1 VQPEEVKVKEVTGTP
16 VVHGPLNV
24 DADAHVLEPRN
35 TWIDYIEPAFKDR
48 AIRIEIDGRGDEVL
62 LVDGK
67 PVESM
72 RNGLA
77 GLGGINLDPAEA
89 LDRESGRLRYED
101 GCPPG
106 GYDPRARLEVMDD
119 EGIDIALLYP
129 TIGIC
134 WEGHVTEPALA
145 TAYSRAYNRYIVD
158 FCSHDPRR
166 LVPVAHISLIDEVGA
181 VEEVL
186 RAREAGCRAVY
197 LSPDPASRAG
207 RGLSDPAFEPFWS
220 TVEDLD
226 IPVGFHVIV
235 RDKPQFRPP
244 AMERTGGNALYGF
257 AFLAIDVM
265 AAFTE
270 MLASGIFETHPR
282 LRCTVLESGATWIA
296 AWLDRMDHK
305 WEVMRT
311 ITPTAMKPSEYFF
324 RQCVVSADPDETVIA
339 PIIEAVGAD
348 YFVWASDYPHIDA
361 SFGVVGEIRSRLTP
375 LSEEDQAK
383 VLGLNA
389 VRFYGLDVPALV

>member
-1 VQPEEVKVKEVTGTP
+1 MAGR
-16 VVHGPLNV
+16 PLNV
-24 DADAHVLEPRN
+24 DADSHVLEPRT
-35 TWIDYIEPAFKDR
+35 TWIDYIEPAYRDR
-48 AIRIEIDGRGDEVL
+48 AIRIEIDDRGDEVL

-67 PVESM
+67 PLEAM

-77 GLGGINLDPAEA
+77 GMGGINLDPADA
-89 LDRESGRLRYED
+89 LDRVTGRLHYED

-106 GYDPRARLEVMDD
+106 GYDPRARLQVMDD
-119 EGIDIALLYP
+119 EGIDVALLYP

-134 WEGHVTEPALA
+134 WEGHVTDPALA

-166 LVPVAHISLIDEVGA
+166 LVPVAHISLIDEHGA
-181 VEEVL
+181 VEEAI

-197 LSPDPASRAG
+197 LSPDLPARAG
-207 RGLSDPAFEPFWS
+207 RGLSDPAFDRFWS
-220 TVEDLD
+220 TLEELD
-226 IPVGFHVIV
+226 MPAGFHVIV
-235 RDKPQFRPP
+235 RDQRSFRPP
-244 AMERTGGNALYGF
+244 VMERTGGSALFSF

-270 MLASGIFETHPR
+270 MLASGVFEKHPR

-305 WEVMRT
+305 FEVMRS
-311 ITPTAMKPSEYFF
+311 ITPTSLKPSEYFF
-324 RQCVVSADPDETVIA
+324 RQCIVSADPDETVIA

-361 SFGVVGEIRSRLTP
+361 SFGVVGEIRSRLAP
-375 LSEEDQAK
+375 LPEEDQAK
-383 VLGLNA
+383 ILGLNA
-389 VRFYGLDVPALV
+389 VRFYGLEVPAPV

>member
-1 VQPEEVKVKEVTGTP
+1 MVSK
-16 VVHGPLNV
+16 PLCV
-24 DADAHVLEPRN
+24 DADGHVLEPRN
-35 TWIDYIEPAFKDR
+35 TWIDYIDPAFRDR
-48 AIRIEIDGRGDEVL
+48 AIRIAIDDHGDEVL
-62 LVDGK
+62 LIDGH
-67 PVESM
+67 PVEGM

-77 GLGGINLDPAEA
+77 GMGGINLDFVDA
-89 LDRESGRLRYED
+89 LDRSGKLRYED

-106 GYDPRARLEVMDD
+106 GYDPAARLEVMDD

-129 TIGIC
+129 TLGIC
-134 WEGHVTEPALA
+134 WEGFVTEPALA
-145 TAYSRAYNRYIVD
+145 RAYARAYNRYIVD
-158 FCSHDPRR
+158 FCSHDPVR

-181 VEEVL
+181 VEEVV
-186 RAREAGCRAVY
+186 RSRDAGCRAVY
-197 LSPDPASRAG
+197 LSPDVASRAG
-207 RGLSDPAFEPFWS
+207 RGLSDPAFDRFWS

-226 IPVGFHVIV
+226 MPIGFHVVV
-235 RDKPQFRPP
+235 RDQSSFQRPII
-244 AMERTGGNALYGF
+244 ERTGGQALFGF

-270 MLASGIFETHPR
+270 MLASGVFEKHPR

-305 WEVMRT
+305 FEVMRS
-311 ITPTAMKPSEYFF
+311 ITPTSMKPSEYFF
-324 RQCVVSADPDETVIA
+324 RQCLVSADPDETVIA

-361 SFGVVGEIRSRLTP
+361 SFGVVGEIRSRLTS

-389 VRFYGLDVPALV
+389 QRFYGLEVPMNFHANGGVGIR